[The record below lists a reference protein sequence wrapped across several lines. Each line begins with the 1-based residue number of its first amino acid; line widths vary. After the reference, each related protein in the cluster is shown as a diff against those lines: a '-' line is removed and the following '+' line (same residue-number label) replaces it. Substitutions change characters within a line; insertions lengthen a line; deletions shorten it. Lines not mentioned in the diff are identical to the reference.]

1 MRPDEESPGFISSTF
16 SHTKC
21 RVADR
26 MFGKFVHQQHR
37 IEKNPRWVGLTRA
50 RIKLFTIKLIRD
62 LILTTM
68 VICFFTGIEGDIYYI
83 RDGQIKLNA
92 VNLNMTVPYRVNC
105 LRFIWFSKPV
115 VSIFNTI
122 WRSRCSVF
130 EYNYKHSLNGKV
142 MLLCQLVCQC
152 FNHPPVDHAL
162 SGNVMIERDQTYYL
176 FSMRFLWYISW
187 TSVDFAHEYLVRK
200 AFL

>member
-1 MRPDEESPGFISSTF
+1 
-16 SHTKC
+16 
-21 RVADR
+21 
-26 MFGKFVHQQHR
+26 
-37 IEKNPRWVGLTRA
+37 
-50 RIKLFTIKLIRD
+50 
-62 LILTTM
+62 M

-142 MLLCQLVCQC
+142 MLLYQLVCQC

-176 FSMRFLWYISW
+176 FSMRFYGISVEPLLISLMNILSARRFYKANMK
-187 TSVDFAHEYLVRK
+187 SVDGVYADSLYLLSSRDTTIVYNSD
-200 AFL
+200 LTLPISCSSQE

>member
-1 MRPDEESPGFISSTF
+1 M
-16 SHTKC
+16 
-21 RVADR
+21 
-26 MFGKFVHQQHR
+26 
-37 IEKNPRWVGLTRA
+37 TRT
-50 RIKLFTIKLIRD
+50 RIKLFTIKLICRD

-105 LRFIWFSKPV
+105 LRFIWFSKPM

-130 EYNYKHSLNGKV
+130 EYNYKHPLNGKV
-142 MLLCQLVCQC
+142 MLLCQGVSQC
-152 FNHPPVDHAL
+152 FNHRVDHAL
-162 SGNVMIERDQTYYL
+162 SGNVMIERHQTYYL
-176 FSMRFLWYISW
+176 FSMRFLIWSISM
-187 TSVDFAHEYLVRK
+187 TPK
-200 AFL
+200 